1 MSYVITSACI
11 DEKAADCV
19 DVCPVDC
26 IEEGPDQYFIDS
38 DICIECGA
46 CEVACPV
53 GAVYYDTDL
62 PEEKKHMI
70 QKAENFYKSK

>member
-1 MSYVITSACI
+1 MPYVITSGCI
-11 DEKAADCV
+11 DEKAAECV

-26 IEEGPDQYFIDS
+26 IEEGPDQFFIEA

-53 GAVYYDTDL
+53 GAVFYDTDV
-62 PEEKKHMI
+62 PDEEKHMI
-70 QKAENFYKSK
+70 QKAEDFYKSK

>member
-1 MSYVITSACI
+1 MPYVITSGCI
-11 DEKAADCV
+11 DEKAAECV

-26 IEEGPDQYFIDS
+26 IEEGPDQFFIEA

-53 GAVYYDTDL
+53 GAVFYDTDV
-62 PEEKKHMI
+62 PDEEKHMI
-70 QKAENFYKSK
+70 QKSEDFYKSK

>member
-1 MSYVITSACI
+1 MPYVITSGCI
-11 DEKAADCV
+11 DEKAGECV

-26 IEEGPDQYFIDS
+26 IEEGPDQFFIEA

-53 GAVYYDTDL
+53 GAVFYDTDV
-62 PEEKKHMI
+62 PDEEKHMI

>member
-1 MSYVITSACI
+1 MPYVITSGCI
-11 DEKAADCV
+11 DEKAAECV

-26 IEEGPDQYFIDS
+26 IEEGPDQFFIEA

-53 GAVYYDTDL
+53 GAVFYDTDV
-62 PEEKKHMI
+62 PDEEKHMI
-70 QKAENFYKSK
+70 QKAEDFYNSK

>member
-1 MSYVITSACI
+1 MPYVITSGCI
-11 DEKAADCV
+11 DEKAAECV

-26 IEEGPDQYFIDS
+26 IEEGPDQFFIEA

-53 GAVYYDTDL
+53 GAVFYDTDV
-62 PEEKKHMI
+62 PDEEKHMI
-70 QKAENFYKSK
+70 QKAVDFYKSK

>member
-1 MSYVITSACI
+1 MPYVITSGCI
-11 DEKAADCV
+11 DEKAAECV

-26 IEEGPDQYFIDS
+26 IEEGPDQFFIEA

-53 GAVYYDTDL
+53 GAVFYDTDV
-62 PEEKKHMI
+62 PDEEKHMI
-70 QKAENFYKSK
+70 QKAEIFYKSK

>member
-1 MSYVITSACI
+1 MPYVITSGCI
-11 DEKAADCV
+11 DEKAAECV

-26 IEEGPDQYFIDS
+26 IEEGPDQFFIEA

-53 GAVYYDTDL
+53 GAVFYDTDV
-62 PEEKKHMI
+62 PDEEKHMI
-70 QKAENFYKSK
+70 QKAEDFYKS

>member
-1 MSYVITSACI
+1 MPYVITSGCI
-11 DEKAADCV
+11 DEKAAECV

-26 IEEGPDQYFIDS
+26 IEEGPEQFFIEA

-53 GAVYYDTDL
+53 GAVFYDTDV
-62 PEEKKHMI
+62 PDEEKHMI
-70 QKAENFYKSK
+70 QKAEDFYKSR

>member
-1 MSYVITSACI
+1 MPYVITSGCI
-11 DEKAADCV
+11 DEKAAECV

-26 IEEGPDQYFIDS
+26 IEEGPDQFFIEA

-53 GAVYYDTDL
+53 GAVFYDTDV
-62 PEEKKHMI
+62 PDEEKHMI
-70 QKAENFYKSK
+70 QKAEDFYKSR

>member
-1 MSYVITSACI
+1 MPYVITSGCI
-11 DEKAADCV
+11 DEKAAECV

-26 IEEGPDQYFIDS
+26 IEEGPDQFFIEA

-53 GAVYYDTDL
+53 GAVFYDTDA
-62 PEEKKHMI
+62 PDEEKHMI
-70 QKAENFYKSK
+70 QKAEDFYKSK